1 MLARQTGSKCF
12 LEYKQSRSQYIKAAE
27 SLSKCN
33 QMEKRK
39 QKQRPRHGCDTP
51 ERVREEC
58 NESL

>member
-39 QKQRPRHGCDTP
+39 EKRDQGMDVTPQRG
-51 ERVREEC
+51 
-58 NESL
+58 